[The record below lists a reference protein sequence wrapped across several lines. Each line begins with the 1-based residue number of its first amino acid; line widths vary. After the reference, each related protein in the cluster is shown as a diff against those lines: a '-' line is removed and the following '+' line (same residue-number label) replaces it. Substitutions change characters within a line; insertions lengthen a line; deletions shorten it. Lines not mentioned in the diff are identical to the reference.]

1 MHIAA
6 LILPVFAVIVTG
18 WIVGR
23 LAILPRSLADG
34 LVQFA
39 YYVAMPALLF
49 SVVAKEPTAAMF
61 DLPFLASFGGGSLL
75 VWAVVGAGSLV
86 LARRGVGAGHGR
98 RPRRGDDQHGFRGAP
113 DPARHVRPTGAAAG
127 GDRHPV
133 RGRDHVPAGRRPAR
147 AAQGAAGGAARP
159 PASILRHTLTNPM
172 VAPTLLGLAYAA
184 AGLTAAGRWS
194 TAIWGCWRARSRLA
208 RCSRSASAC
217 RSRTSAAMPG
227 RPACSPS
234 SSSWACRAWSLA
246 IAWQL
251 QLSPFSAVAAVVC
264 AAVPTA
270 KTLFILSSEYDTG
283 RELAAATIAL
293 TTLASVGS
301 LLAWLVV
308 LAHLYPSVF
317 PVAPG

>member
-1 MHIAA
+1 MHIAG

-18 WIVGR
+18 RIVGR

-75 VWAVVGAGSLV
+75 AWAMVGVGSLV
-86 LARRGVGAGHGR
+86 LARRGVALATVDGL
-98 RPRRGDDQHGFRGAP
+98 
-113 DPARHVRPTGAAAG
+113 AAAMTNTG
-127 GDRHPV
+127 FVALPV
-133 RGRDHVPAGRRPAR
+133 LHGMFGQRALLPAAIATLFVAVVMFPLGVILLERRR
-147 AAQGAAGGAARP
+147 GAAGGAARP

-172 VAPTLLGLAYAA
+172 VAPTLLGLAYSA
-184 AGLTAAGRWS
+184 AGLTLPDMVDGYLGVLAGALTPS
-194 TAIWGCWRARSRLA
+194 ALFAIGLGLQVEDIRHNARSAGLLA
-208 RCSRSASAC
+208 AVKLLGL
-217 RSRTSAAMPG
+217 PG
-227 RPACSPS
+227 LV
-234 SSSWACRAWSLA
+234 LA
-246 IAWQL
+246 IALQL

-293 TTLASVGS
+293 TTLASVGT
-301 LLAWLVV
+301 LPAWLVV

-317 PVAPG
+317 PVPPG